1 MAPAWRGV
9 RACASLNQRRPEG
22 RRPLR
27 SAGGVPT
34 LPNSNGRGAAG
45 RGNWRRNGKQ
55 ISMSRLVI
63 VVEKPSDW
71 GSYYPSD
78 NVVTAMQ
85 YLREPVGGD
94 ERTHVINLCRN
105 YKYLGIGHYVSL
117 LGEARGH
124 RVVPSVRTISDLR
137 KRALYGLDVEDLN
150 QKLGHF
156 LPVGGQDTT
165 DLGILVYF
173 GVTSYPALQDLA
185 RQVFETFPCPLL
197 RIEFERDRVWQISA
211 IKPVGLHTLDDGQED
226 AFAQALDT
234 FSKRLWRKPRARKQ
248 FRYDLAMLVK
258 PGETLPPS
266 NARALKQFIAAGKE
280 LGVEVDPIHK
290 HDYPRLAEYDG
301 LFIRETTAP
310 DDHTYRFAHKAEREG
325 MVVVDD
331 PTSILRCTN
340 KIYLN
345 DLLRAHKIA
354 VPHSEVLFKDDP
366 KQLHELPEKLGF
378 PIVLKVPDGSFS
390 RGVVKVDDEAQ
401 LVESAHRL
409 FQSTALLIAQEFL
422 YTKFDWR
429 IGVLNRKP
437 LFACKYFMSRGH
449 WQIYNHSARGSA
461 RAGGFECVSI
471 EDTPVDVVKL
481 ALRGSGAIGNGLY
494 GVDIKKTQDR
504 TVLIEVNDNPSI
516 DAGVEDAELGDELYL
531 RIVRELLRRM
541 EAKRNGVSA

>member
-1 MAPAWRGV
+1 
-9 RACASLNQRRPEG
+9 
-22 RRPLR
+22 
-27 SAGGVPT
+27 
-34 LPNSNGRGAAG
+34 
-45 RGNWRRNGKQ
+45 
-55 ISMSRLVI
+55 MSRLVI
-63 VVEKPSDW
+63 VVEKASDW

-105 YKYLGIGHYVSL
+105 YKYLGVGHYVSL

-124 RVVPSVRTISDLR
+124 RVIPSVRTISDLR
-137 KRALYGLDVEDLN
+137 KRALYNLDIEDLN
-150 QKLGHF
+150 QKLTHF
-156 LPVGGQDTT
+156 LPAGGQDTT

-211 IKPVGLHTLDDGQED
+211 IKPVGLHTLDDAQED
-226 AFAQALDT
+226 TFAQALDA
-234 FSKRLWRKPRARKQ
+234 FSKRLWRKPRARRQ
-248 FRYDLAMLVK
+248 FRYDLAMLVNPK
-258 PGETLPPS
+258 EAMPPS
-266 NARALKQFIAAGKE
+266 NARALKQFIAVGKD
-280 LGVEVDPIHK
+280 LGIEVDPIYK

-325 MVVVDD
+325 MVVIDD

-345 DLLRAHKIA
+345 DMLRAHKIA
-354 VPHSEVLFKDDP
+354 VPRSEVLYREDSR
-366 KQLHELPEKLGF
+366 QLRELPDKLGF
-378 PIVLKVPDGSFS
+378 PLVLKIPDGSFS
-390 RGVVKVDDEAQ
+390 RGVIKVDDLDQ
-401 LVESAHRL
+401 LAKAAAHL

-422 YTKFDWR
+422 YTEFDWR

-437 LFACKYFMSRGH
+437 LYACKYFMSRGH

-461 RAGGFECVSI
+461 RSGGFACMKI
-471 EDTPVDVVKL
+471 EEAPADVVKL
-481 ALRGSGAIGNGLY
+481 AVRGSSAIGNGLY
-494 GVDIKKTQDR
+494 GVDIKQAPDR
-504 TVLIEVNDNPSI
+504 TVLIEVNDNPSV
-516 DAGVEDAELGDELYL
+516 DAGVEDGELGEELYQ
-531 RIVRELLRRM
+531 RIMRELLRRM
-541 EAKRNGVSA
+541 EAKRNGVAA